1 MAQARRRPLARPA
14 TARRVDSAPMM
25 KKLSSRGW
33 SIGGYG
39 SALAGFFVTIVV
51 GCGGKVVV
59 DAAEVGGAGG
69 TGQGGSGLSTSNAS
83 VSSSVSTSVGSSGQ
97 PSPCDLTS
105 SCETC
110 VNCSVDMVCPE
121 QWGKC
126 ASTPQCLDLMY
137 CLASCQNEQLCVDKC
152 LSAYPGGVDA
162 YNETALCVVCQA
174 CANDCEGLTKN
185 CP

>member
-1 MAQARRRPLARPA
+1 MAACRCRPLARPGRV
-14 TARRVDSAPMM
+14 RRVDSAPSMQNL
-25 KKLSSRGW
+25 KKLSSSFG
-33 SIGGYG
+33 IFLMF
-39 SALAGFFVTIVV
+39 AA
-51 GCGGKVVV
+51 GCGAKVVV
-59 DAAEVGGAGG
+59 DSPGAGGAGG
-69 TGQGGSGLSTSNAS
+69 TGQGGSGLSTSNSSVS
-83 VSSSVSTSVGSSGQ
+83 VSSSAVSSSGQ

-110 VNCSVDMVCPE
+110 VNCTVDMVCPE

-126 ASTPQCLDLMY
+126 ANNQQCLDLMY
-137 CLASCQNEQLCVDKC
+137 CLVSCHNEQLCIDKC
-152 LSAYPGGVDA
+152 LSAFPGGVDT